1 MRAVFT
7 ITVDVDPDEVAREG
21 KRSGLPLDRALEAVW
36 SDVENRLCDSIK
48 YRDGVQRVGSNVKLP
63 QFRQVEAGC
72 H

>member
-7 ITVDVDPDEVAREG
+7 ITVDVDPDEVEREG

-36 SDVENRLCDSIK
+36 SDVENRLCDSIRF
-48 YRDGVQRVGSNVKLP
+48 RDGVQRVGSNVTLP
-63 QFRQVEAGC
+63 QVRPLEATC